1 MKKPL
6 SKEVTED
13 FWNDCYDN
21 PNSKLINELLQKKNY
36 SNYYGRNNNIK
47 KKFNNNQNYSINIL
61 SHHNKNNRKK
71 GNNSSSKIN
80 NKTIDNPN
88 LSKIYENHQ
97 ILKDNI
103 EIQKVDKDLELKRK
117 NAMMRCLGLYAYGVE
132 VKNAKLLNDENN
144 KKERVKDEMSQC
156 TFRPKI
162 SKYSHSIQ
170 SKYNPE
176 LNYKNKNNNNIINSN
191 GDYKMDNTNTN
202 TIENGVTKKNV
213 KNLKNNNIKN
223 NINNDYEDSEDLEEC
238 TFKPKINK
246 INIKKVF
253 GKSKSLANEKDN
265 AEFILRYTKAR
276 EEYMIKKLKKISTKD
291 YSYDMTLFS
300 LANRLNNKNNKH
312 GINDA
317 YDEKLPKN
325 NKKRNMSMNDYKD
338 YSVENKKKINIE
350 QNIIKSLRN
359 DLLDID
365 LNEEE

>member
-6 SKEVTED
+6 SEEITED
-13 FWNDCYDN
+13 FWNDCLEN
-21 PNSKLINELLQKKNY
+21 QESKLINELLQKKKY

-47 KKFNNNQNYSINIL
+47 KKFKNNQNYSINIV
-61 SHHNKNNRKK
+61 SHNNKNNKK
-71 GNNSSSKIN
+71 KVNISSNKIN
-80 NKTIDNPN
+80 NKTTDNPN
-88 LSKIYENHQ
+88 LSKIYKNHQ
-97 ILKDNI
+97 MLKDNI
-103 EIQKVDKDLELKRK
+103 EVEKVDKDLELRKK

-132 VKNAKLLNDENN
+132 VKKAKLVNDENN
-144 KKERVKDEMSQC
+144 KKEKVKDEMSKC
-156 TFRPKI
+156 TFKPKI

-170 SKYNPE
+170 SKYNPD
-176 LNYKNKNNNNIINSN
+176 LNHKYKNNKIINSN
-191 GDYKMDNTNTN
+191 GEYKINNTNPN

-213 KNLKNNNIKN
+213 NVKKIKS
-223 NINNDYEDSEDLEEC
+223 INNDDEDSNDLEKC

-246 INIKKVF
+246 NNIKKVF

-276 EEYMIKKLKKISTKD
+276 EEYMIKKLKKLSTKD
-291 YSYDMTLFS
+291 YSYDMTLIS
-300 LANRLNNKNNKH
+300 LANRLNNKSNKN
-312 GINDA
+312 GINDI

-338 YSVENKKKINIE
+338 YSVDNKKQINIE
-350 QNIIKSLRN
+350 QNIIDSLRN

>member
-6 SKEVTED
+6 SNEVTED
-13 FWNDCYDN
+13 FWNDCFENQD
-21 PNSKLINELLQKKNY
+21 SKLINELLPKKNY

-47 KKFNNNQNYSINIL
+47 KKFKNNQNYSINIK
-61 SHHNKNNRKK
+61 SHNNKKKLNNTS
-71 GNNSSSKIN
+71 NKIN
-80 NKTIDNPN
+80 NKTADNPN
-88 LSKIYENHQ
+88 LSKIYKNHQ
-97 ILKDNI
+97 ILKDNM
-103 EIQKVDKDLELKRK
+103 EIPKYDKDLEIKKK

-132 VKNAKLLNDENN
+132 VKKAKLLNDENN
-144 KKERVKDEMSQC
+144 KKEKVKDEMSQC

-170 SKYNPE
+170 SKFNPE
-176 LNYKNKNNNNIINSN
+176 LNYKNKNNNIINSN
-191 GDYKMDNTNTN
+191 GDYKINNINTNVN
-202 TIENGVTKKNV
+202 TIENGVIKKNV
-213 KNLKNNNIKN
+213 KKIKNNNIKN
-223 NINNDYEDSEDLEEC
+223 NINNDYEDSDDLEEC
-238 TFKPKINK
+238 TFKPKI
-246 INIKKVF
+246 IKKNVRKVF
-253 GKSKSLANEKDN
+253 AKSKSLANEKDN

-300 LANRLNNKNNKH
+300 LANRLNNKN
-312 GINDA
+312 GINDI

-338 YSVENKKKINIE
+338 YYIDNKKQKQINIE